1 MENIFDKFKK
11 LNLDTSPIGLS
22 IELREPFFCTP
33 IGAQIIGWDNGIHYC
48 FIKGF
53 KEIVFCVNPETY
65 CNYYVYP
72 LAKDFTDFLRLL
84 SSVGPQRTRP
94 VCFSR
99 RLSWRLRRWSWWRW
113 LRPVPSGPP
122 PVLPWH
128 SPV

>member
-53 KEIVFCVNPETY
+53 KEIVFCVNPAESRNFLYWRT
-65 CNYYVYP
+65 
-72 LAKDFTDFLRLL
+72 AKWSGSR
-84 SSVGPQRTRP
+84 SSNRSNIKSTGD
-94 VCFSR
+94 
-99 RLSWRLRRWSWWRW
+99 
-113 LRPVPSGPP
+113 
-122 PVLPWH
+122 
-128 SPV
+128 

>member
-53 KEIVFCVNPETY
+53 KEIVFCVNPETC
-65 CNYYVYP
+65 CNYYGVYNDDIG
-72 LAKDFTDFLRLL
+72 LFDGA
-84 SSVGPQRTRP
+84 VTR
-94 VCFSR
+94 R
-99 RLSWRLRRWSWWRW
+99 IL
-113 LRPVPSGPP
+113 
-122 PVLPWH
+122 
-128 SPV
+128 